1 MENAQRVAQAASQ
14 TDKPRSTF
22 GMASPLV
29 MGRVASMALTFA
41 LPLLLARSLDAAAF
55 GTYKQLF
62 LVAMTVLMCCQFG
75 LGQSLY
81 YFLPREGAGRGA
93 YVGQVL
99 LFLGGMSVLAAFTLF
114 AASPAIARVLND
126 NGLVELALPMA
137 LLTGGMLLASP
148 LEGSLTSEG
157 HVGLAALCYVLSDG
171 TRAALLL
178 GGAHYR
184 GLSGLAWGGAIWA
197 VLRVGGLAVALV
209 FRAIPVA
216 WPRRDAIRA
225 QLAYAVPFAG
235 SVWLF
240 VAQKQ
245 FIQYAIAG
253 GFDTAT
259 FALFSVAAFHLPVVD
274 ILYTPIGEVL
284 MVQLGRNRDASP
296 AERLAA
302 WDDAVEKLATLLW
315 PATACAWLFGSTVLP
330 MLFTQKY
337 AASVPL
343 FMLAT
348 IEIPLW
354 VLPVDSLLRAAGK
367 TRFLF
372 GWYAARIALTAA
384 LVIGG
389 MKIGAWVGATHMN
402 GALAG
407 AILGGIISEAIS
419 RVVMAA
425 AGRSLLGAPLAR
437 ALDPALWR
445 VAVAAVAAALP
456 GWAAQHFATG
466 KLALVLG
473 GGAYGVAYVALT
485 LVLRQAKRRGA
496 APVMAAVAS

>member
-1 MENAQRVAQAASQ
+1 MENAKSVAHAASQ
-14 TDKPRSTF
+14 VDQPRSTF

-29 MGRVASMALTFA
+29 IGRVASMALTFA
-41 LPLLLARSLDAAAF
+41 LPLLLARSLDASDF

-99 LFLGGMSVLAAFTLF
+99 IFLGGMSLIAAAALFT
-114 AASPAIARVLND
+114 AAPAISRVLND
-126 NGLVELALPMA
+126 GGLAELALPMA
-137 LLTGGMLLASP
+137 LLAGGMLLASP

-157 HVGLAALCYVLSDG
+157 HVGLAALSYVLSDG

-184 GLSGLAWGGAIWA
+184 GLEGLAWGGAIWG
-197 VLRVGGLAVALV
+197 VLRVFGLAVALLC
-209 FRAIPVA
+209 RAIPVA
-216 WPRRDAIRA
+216 WPRRDAIKA

-235 SVWLF
+235 AVWLF

-284 MVQLGRNRDASP
+284 MVQLGRNRNAS
-296 AERLAA
+296 AKERLAA

-315 PATACAWLFGSTVLP
+315 PATACAGLFGPTVLP
-330 MLFTQKY
+330 LLFTQKD

-348 IEIPLW
+348 LEIPLW

-372 GWYAARIALTAA
+372 GWYAARIAITGV
-384 LVIGG
+384 LVVGG
-389 MKIGAWVGATHMN
+389 MKLGALAGATHVN

-407 AILGGIISEAIS
+407 AMIGGIISEAIS

-425 AGRSLLGAPLAR
+425 AGRSLLGAKLAR

-445 VAVAAVAAALP
+445 VAVASVLAALP
-456 GWAAQHFATG
+456 GWAAQHLFTG
-466 KLALVLG
+466 KLSLLAG
-473 GGAYGVAYVALT
+473 GGAYAVAYVGLL
-485 LVLRQAKRRGA
+485 LVLRQARKRSE
-496 APVMAAVAS
+496 APVLTALAS